1 MENALISKI
10 SVEPRGIREPLADRP
25 RTEPARDAVTTQPA
39 EEAAPRSEGVVA
51 AVKKIND
58 FIQVIRRDLQFSVD
72 EDTGMTVVKVMDAE
86 TEEVIRQIPSE
97 EVLAIAANLEE
108 ARGLLFKAKA

>member
-1 MENALISKI
+1 MENALISKV
-10 SVEPRGIREPLADRP
+10 SVEPRGIREASASRP
-25 RTEPARDAVTTQPA
+25 RTEPARDVVPA
-39 EEAAPRSEGVVA
+39 EPAEQAKAQPENVVS
-51 AVKKIND
+51 AVNKINE

-72 EDTGMTVVKVMDAE
+72 ADTGMTVVKVMDSE
-86 TEEVIRQIPSE
+86 SQEVIRQIPSE

>member
-10 SVEPRGIREPLADRP
+10 SVEPRAIRESSVNRP
-25 RTEPARDAVTTQPA
+25 RAESARDVVEAEPAEQTKAQP
-39 EEAAPRSEGVVA
+39 ENVVSA
-51 AVKKIND
+51 INKINE

-72 EDTGMTVVKVMDAE
+72 ENTGMTVVKVMDSE
-86 TEEVIRQIPSE
+86 SQEVIRQIPSE

-108 ARGLLFKAKA
+108 ARGLLFKTKA